1 MSRHDG
7 RNMVQEVIGKI
18 GIVVHGAVSL
28 TQNKGRYPITRLGIF
43 LTVPTDNIKKPG
55 VMAGLV

>member
-1 MSRHDG
+1 
-7 RNMVQEVIGKI
+7 MVQEVIGKI

-43 LTVPTDNIKKPG
+43 LTVPTGNIKKPG